1 MPSKRQAPGAISGS
15 STSVGVDG
23 EVGDDSKL
31 PESMLLALKGI
42 SETVELESPEDD
54 GLVVTESDGA

>member
-31 PESMLLALKGI
+31 PESMLLALKEI
-42 SETVELESPEDD
+42 SETVELESPEDA